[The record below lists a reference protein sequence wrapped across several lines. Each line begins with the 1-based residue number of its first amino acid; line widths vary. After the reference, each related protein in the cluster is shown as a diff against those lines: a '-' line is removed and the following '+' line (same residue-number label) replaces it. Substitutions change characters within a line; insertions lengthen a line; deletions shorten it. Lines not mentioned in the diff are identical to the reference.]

1 MQAPHTSGP
10 LTRRP
15 LSSWGADLR
24 MMGEE
29 QLSTPDWTPDWTG
42 NVSEWAPP
50 LPTNEAEE
58 DGISLEQ

>member
-1 MQAPHTSGP
+1 
-10 LTRRP
+10 
-15 LSSWGADLR
+15 